1 MIIEVGSLFSV
12 SMKKKLFTILQY
24 VVFLGL
30 GIFLAWWSLKDLDYE
45 KRIQIRTALNH
56 ARYWLIIP
64 VFGILIC
71 SHFVR
76 AIRWKLLINSLGYH
90 PRTENTFFAVMIG
103 YLTNQAVPRLGE
115 ILKCTLLARYEKVPA
130 DKLIGTIILER
141 IIDAITLL
149 SIFAIT
155 LAIQP
160 SLYTDLVNAFFH
172 SPHDPAKKKI
182 SGYLIAAI
190 LLGIVITIILVW
202 MLIKKKNISDVI
214 ALFKRIGRSV
224 WQGISAVQHLKKR
237 GLFLLYTLL
246 LWSLYLL
253 AGFIGFF
260 ALEET
265 EQYGLKEAFAI
276 LSAGSIGMIATPGGI
291 GAYALLLKKTMELY
305 GLQEGVA
312 LAFGWILWLVQTFV
326 ILIGGIFSFAAIPY
340 FNKRKISPEES

>member
-1 MIIEVGSLFSV
+1 
-12 SMKKKLFTILQY
+12 MKKKLFTIFQY
-24 VVFLGL
+24 LLFLGL
-30 GIFLAWWSLKDLDYE
+30 GIFLAWWSLKDIDAE
-45 KRIQIRTALNH
+45 KKSQIKTALNH

-64 VFGILIC
+64 VFAILIT
-71 SHFVR
+71 SHLVR
-76 AIRWKLLINSLGYH
+76 AVRWKLLINSLGYH
-90 PRTENTFFAVMIG
+90 PRTENTFFAVMVG

-149 SIFAIT
+149 TIFAIT

-160 SLYTDLVNAFFH
+160 GLYTDLINAFFH
-172 SPHDPAKKKI
+172 SPRDPSRKKI
-182 SGYLIAAI
+182 PGYIIGAIVIAIIILCI
-190 LLGIVITIILVW
+190 LLW
-202 MLIKKKNISDVI
+202 MIIKKKSFSDVI

-224 WQGISAVQHLKKR
+224 WQGISAVQHLQKR
-237 GLFLLYTLL
+237 GLFLLYTVA

-253 AGFIGFF
+253 GGYIGFF
-260 ALEET
+260 ALQET
-265 EQYGLKEAFAI
+265 EQYGVKQAFAV

-326 ILIGGIFSFAAIPY
+326 VLIGGIFSFAAIPY
-340 FNKRKISPEES
+340 FNKRKIISEKS